1 MPVTLAD
8 IRTAARTIAGQAVR
22 TPFMPSPALSE
33 MSGAEVWVKF
43 ENRQFTAS
51 FKDRGALVRMS
62 SLSDEERAA
71 GVIAMSAGNH
81 AQAVAWCA
89 KRLAI
94 PATIV
99 MPEDAPTVKL
109 RNTRRFGAQVVLS
122 GRTIDDA
129 AVTARRIAA
138 ERGLAFVHPY
148 DDERVM
154 AGQGTVGLEML
165 EEAGDLD
172 AVIAPIGGGGLIGG
186 IAIAA
191 RALRPQIEV
200 VGVEAAMF
208 PSMYRSLRGLE
219 VRAGGRT
226 IADGIAVKTPGRLA
240 MAVIRELVSDILLV
254 DEEQLEGAVQLFV
267 EVEKT
272 VAEGGGAAPLAALL
286 AHGERF
292 AGRKVGLVLSG
303 GNIDSRIL
311 SGVIEHG
318 LVRDGR
324 MVQLRI
330 EIQDAPGTLA
340 RIAGICGES
349 GANIIEVHHQ
359 RAFSRLPVKLAD
371 LDIVLETLDR
381 DHIARLTGKL
391 AADGFKVRVMG
402 GTPSPAA
409 PAGAP

>member
-1 MPVTLAD
+1 MTVTIDA
-8 IRTAARTIAGQAVR
+8 IRKAAATIAGQAVR
-22 TPFMPSPALSE
+22 TPFAPAPALSE
-33 MSGAEVWVKF
+33 LSGAQVFVKF

-51 FKDRGALVRMS
+51 FKDRGALMRMS
-62 SLSDEERAA
+62 SLSERERAA

-89 KRLAI
+89 SRLAI

-99 MPEDAPTVKL
+99 MPEDAPTVKVK
-109 RNTRRFGAQVVLS
+109 NTRRFGAEVVLS
-122 GRTIDDA
+122 GHTIDDA
-129 AVTARRIAA
+129 AITARAIAD
-138 ERGLAFVHPY
+138 ERKLTFVHPY

-165 EEAGDLD
+165 EEVTDLD
-172 AVIAPIGGGGLIGG
+172 VILAPIGGGGLIAGS
-186 IAIAA
+186 AIAA
-191 RALRPQIEV
+191 RALRPQIEI

-208 PSMYRSLRGLE
+208 PSMYQTLQGLE

-226 IADGIAVKTPGRLA
+226 IADGIAVKTPGRLTVP
-240 MAVIRELVSDILLV
+240 VIRELVSDILLV
-254 DEEQLEGAVQLFV
+254 SEPQLERAVQLFV
-267 EVEKT
+267 EAEKT

-324 MVQLRI
+324 MVRLRI
-330 EIQDAPGTLA
+330 EIPDTPGTLA
-340 RIAGICGES
+340 RIAGICGET
-349 GANIIEVHHQ
+349 GANIIEVYHQ
-359 RAFSRLPVKLAD
+359 RAFSHLPVKLAD
-371 LDIVLETLDR
+371 LDVVLETLDG
-381 DHIARLTGKL
+381 DHIARITGKL
-391 AADGFKVRVMG
+391 TAAGFKVRVMG
-402 GTPSPAA
+402 HDAA
-409 PAGAP
+409 LA